1 MKNIIKK
8 IQSIIAEN
16 RTLFLWILL
25 FFLIGIVLGSYTVYY
40 MSDTGKVEMGGY
52 FTNFLKFIKSSNV
65 DYTSILI
72 NSIKSIVPIIAIIII
87 FGFTLIG
94 FPFVL
99 LLNLIKGYILGFTL
113 ALVITVL
120 GASGIGVVFT
130 SLVLQNII
138 FVPVIILIS
147 ILSMKS
153 SIVKFKS
160 LRKDNVYLEVNGREY
175 IAVQSI
181 LSAFILLGII
191 IETYISPNLVKL
203 VISWWDL

>member
-203 VISWWDL
+203 VIS